1 MDFNEAV
8 QMIKGSCSRQIFSS
22 FGYDDTRKKYTALET
37 FSHNN
42 ADLHPSMGLHQS
54 GDSFFLKD
62 FAGEQKKYSSI
73 DRIMINDGLNFAD
86 AVRRGAEICG
96 ITIDDNKG
104 DNLSPDKKFILKG
117 LYAKSKREFFS
128 VKEICSNPSI
138 ANIRTS

>member
-8 QMIKGSCSRQIFSS
+8 QVIKGSCSRQIFSS

-37 FSHNN
+37 SSHNN

-73 DRIMINDGLNFAD
+73 DCIMINDGLNFAD